1 MNLITKAVEKEAR
14 KQVSTFRDE
23 EDGLAFIEINP
34 GFVELELT
42 EPMIAELELD
52 DLANRHLD
60 EIIEPWQGQVNW
72 VDIYFKPEKFTALDG
87 KFFLLIE
94 MEVA

>member
-42 EPMIAELELD
+42 EPMIAEIELD

-94 MEVA
+94 LDMA

>member
-1 MNLITKAVEKEAR
+1 MEMIMKAIEKEAR

-52 DLANRHLD
+52 DLEGRHLD

-87 KFFLLIE
+87 KFFLLVE
-94 MEVA
+94 LDYA